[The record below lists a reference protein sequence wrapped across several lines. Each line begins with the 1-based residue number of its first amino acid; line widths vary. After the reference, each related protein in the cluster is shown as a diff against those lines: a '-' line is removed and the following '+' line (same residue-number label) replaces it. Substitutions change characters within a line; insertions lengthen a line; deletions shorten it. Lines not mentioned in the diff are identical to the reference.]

1 MNFNKY
7 LKSILSQKSLIMKI
21 FRFKKQ
27 LTILAILSF
36 MILVFFS
43 CSKKHD
49 LPSNIEDPATSDSTI
64 IDPVDP
70 PVSETMGFF
79 LDKWQPKTYT
89 APQYTEG
96 TVASNSGT
104 VVTVDAANVITK
116 IPLTIFGHNANNWM
130 SQMYNEPVFINH
142 LTNLKPNVIRFPAG
156 SGSDVYFW
164 NCYKNQ
170 PPSDAPTRLR
180 KADGTYQ
187 TGNLYSYG
195 KSDDSWKATVD
206 DYYSVLQQ
214 SNSEGLITINYG
226 YARYGTGNDPVA
238 SAAHLAAD
246 WVRYDNGRTK
256 YWEIGNENYGDW
268 EWGYR
273 IDVDANKDGQTEY
286 LTGDL
291 YAKHFKVF
299 ADSMKRAA
307 YQIGKTIYVGAV
319 MQESPTQSWQTIT
332 TQTWNTTMIPEAD
345 NVPDIYIG
353 HNYITPYDENSTAST
368 VLNSALTVPGQMISF
383 MISEIERNNGTVKP
397 IILSEWNMWARDSKQ
412 QVSNT
417 SGTFAVIVQAEALKN
432 KFGLTARWDLY
443 NGWSNGNDHGL
454 FSAGDEPGV
463 VRWSPRPSFYY
474 MYFFQKCIGDR
485 LVDAT
490 VSGNNNVKAY
500 GSTYTS
506 GQGSVAIL
514 NTSATAQNVQ
524 VKFKNFRMGSRFYW
538 YSMEG
543 SNDNGEFSRKVFVNG
558 SGPTAVAGGPSDYE
572 NLKARSALT
581 SKGIRL
587 AVPAWSA
594 VFVMVDSK

>member
-1 MNFNKY
+1 MIR
-7 LKSILSQKSLIMKI
+7 LRLL
-21 FRFKKQ
+21 RTRQ
-27 LTILAILSF
+27 LMTRS
-36 MILVFFS
+36 
-43 CSKKHD
+43 
-49 LPSNIEDPATSDSTI
+49 I

-70 PVSETMGFF
+70 PIASTMGLFM
-79 LDKWQPKTYT
+79 DGWQPKTFQ
-89 APQYTEG
+89 APPYIEG
-96 TVASNSGT
+96 KIAADASAI
-104 VVTVDAANVITK
+104 VTVDAANVITK

-130 SQMYNEPVFINH
+130 SRMYNEPVFIKH
-142 LTNLKPNVIRFPAG
+142 LTNLNPHVIRFPAG
-156 SGSDVYFW
+156 SGSDAFFW
-164 NCYKNQ
+164 NCDKNQ
-170 PPSDAPTRLR
+170 PPSDAPIRLR

-195 KSDDSWKATVD
+195 KSDDNWKATVD

-226 YARYGTGNDPVA
+226 YARYGTGTDPVA

-273 IDVDANKDGQTEY
+273 IDVDANKDGQPEY
-286 LTGDL
+286 LTGKL

-299 ADSMKRAA
+299 ADSMKKAA
-307 YQIGKTIYVGAV
+307 VQTGKTIYIGAV
-319 MQESPTQSWQTIT
+319 MQESPTQSWQTTT
-332 TQTWNTTMIPEAD
+332 TQTWNSTMIPEAN
-345 NVPDIYIG
+345 NVPDFYIG
-353 HNYITPYDENSTAST
+353 HNYITPYAENSNAST

-383 MISEIERNNGTVKP
+383 MKSEFERNSGTVKP

-443 NGWSNGNDHGL
+443 NGWDNGNDHGL
-454 FSAGDEPGV
+454 FSTGDEPGV
-463 VRWSPRPSFYY
+463 ARWSPRPSFYY

-490 VSGNNNVKAY
+490 VSGNNYVKAY
-500 GSTYTS
+500 ASTYTS
-506 GQGSVAIL
+506 GQASVALI
-514 NTSATAQNVQ
+514 NTSSTAQNVQ

-558 SGPTAVAGGPSDYE
+558 SGPTAVAGGPADYE
-572 NLKARSALT
+572 TLKARSALT
-581 SKGIRL
+581 SAGIKL
-587 AVPAWSA
+587 TVPAWSA
-594 VFVMVDSK
+594 VFVLVDSKQN

>member
-1 MNFNKY
+1 MRY
-7 LKSILSQKSLIMKI
+7 LFRMLKPRQVINIL
-21 FRFKKQ
+21 F
-27 LTILAILSF
+27 ILSF
-36 MILVFFS
+36 SIMALVA
-43 CSKKHD
+43 CSKNSD
-49 LPSNIEDPATSDSTI
+49 LAPDAEDPQIDDTTF

-70 PVSETMGFF
+70 PIAATIGMF
-79 LDKWQPKTYT
+79 LNGWQPKIFTV
-89 APQYTEG
+89 PLYTESKITG
-96 TVASNSGT
+96 TASI

-130 SQMYNEPVFINH
+130 TRMFNEPLFIKH

-156 SGSDVYFW
+156 SGSDAFFW
-164 NCYKNQ
+164 NCNKNQ
-170 PPSDAPTRLR
+170 PPADAPARLR

-187 TGNLYSYG
+187 TSVLYSYG
-195 KSDDSWKATVD
+195 KSEDNWRATVD

-226 YARYGTGNDPVA
+226 YARYGTGANPAA
-238 SAAHLAAD
+238 SAAHMAAD

-273 IDVDANKDGQTEY
+273 IDVAANKDGQPEFV
-286 LTGDL
+286 TGKL
-291 YAKHFKVF
+291 YAQHFKIF
-299 ADSMKRAA
+299 ADSMRKAA
-307 YQIGKTIYVGAV
+307 SETGKTIYIGAL
-319 MQESPTQSWQTIT
+319 MYESPTESWQTAT
-332 TQTWNTTMIPEAD
+332 TQSWNSSMIPEA
-345 NVPDIYIG
+345 NNTPDFYIG
-353 HNYITPYDENSTAST
+353 HNYITPYNENSNAGT

-383 MISEIERNNGTVKP
+383 MKNELDRDGVPLKP
-397 IILSEWNMWARDSKQ
+397 IILTEWNMWAKDSKQ

-443 NGWSNGNDHGL
+443 NGWNNGNDHGL
-454 FSAGDEPGV
+454 FSTGDEPGTSK
-463 VRWSPRPSFYY
+463 WDPRPSYY
-474 MYFFQKCIGDR
+474 YLYFFQKCIGDR

-490 VSGNNNVKAY
+490 VSGSSVVKAY

-506 GQGSVAIL
+506 GQGNVTLI

-524 VKFKNFRMGSRFYW
+524 VKFKNYRMGDRFYW

-558 SGPTAVAGGPSDYE
+558 YGPSGVAGGPSGYE
-572 NLKARSALT
+572 VLKARSAVTSGGIKLT
-581 SKGIRL
+581 
-587 AVPAWSA
+587 VPAWSA
-594 VFVMVDSK
+594 VFVMVDTK

>member
-1 MNFNKY
+1 MDLNKT
-7 LKSILSQKSLIMKI
+7 SESMTRIKSL
-21 FRFKKQ
+21 
-27 LTILAILSF
+27 LSF
-36 MILVFFS
+36 LSGIILVLLS

-49 LPSNIEDPATSDSTI
+49 LPPVTEDPATNDSTI

-70 PVSETMGFF
+70 PVSSTIGFF
-79 LDKWQPKTYT
+79 LDEWQPRTYVT
-89 APQYTEG
+89 PQYTEG
-96 TVASNSGT
+96 TIASNTET
-104 VVTVDAANVITK
+104 VVTVNAANVITK

-130 SQMYNEPVFINH
+130 SRMYNEPVFISH
-142 LTNLKPNVIRFPAG
+142 LSNLKSNVIRFPAG
-156 SGSDVYFW
+156 SGSDAYFW
-164 NCYKNQ
+164 NCDKNQ
-170 PPSDAPTRLR
+170 PPHDAPVQLR

-187 TGNLYSYG
+187 TGDLYSYG

-226 YARYGTGNDPVA
+226 YARYGTGADPVA

-273 IDVDANKDGQTEY
+273 IDVDANKDGQPEY

-307 YQIGKTIYVGAV
+307 AQIGKTIYVGAV
-319 MQESPTQSWQTIT
+319 MQESQTQSWQTTT
-332 TQTWNTTMIPEAD
+332 TQTWNSTMIPEAN
-345 NVPDIYIG
+345 NVPDFYIG
-353 HNYITPYDENSTAST
+353 HNYITPYGENSNAST
-368 VLNSALTVPGQMISF
+368 VLSSALTVPGQMISF
-383 MISEIERNNGTVKP
+383 MKSELERNNGTVKP
-397 IILSEWNMWARDSKQ
+397 IILSEWNMWAKDSKQ

-443 NGWSNGNDHGL
+443 NGWDNGNDHGL

-463 VRWSPRPSFYY
+463 ARWSPRPSFYY

-506 GQGSVAIL
+506 GQGSVALI
-514 NTSATAQNVQ
+514 NTSATPRNVKL
-524 VKFKNFRMGSRFYW
+524 KFENFRMGSRFYW
-538 YSMEG
+538 YSLEG

-558 SGPTAVAGGPSDYE
+558 SGPSAIAGGPPDYAT
-572 NLKARSALT
+572 LKARSALT
-581 SKGIRL
+581 SKGI
-587 AVPAWSA
+587 VVTIPAWSA
-594 VFVMVDSK
+594 VFVMVDSR

>member
-1 MNFNKY
+1 M
-7 LKSILSQKSLIMKI
+7 LMKRRSHI
-21 FRFKKQ
+21 IQLFRFKRHLSLFAV
-27 LTILAILSF
+27 LTF
-36 MILVFFS
+36 MIAIFFS

-49 LPSNIEDPATSDSTI
+49 VPPVTEDPVVNDSTI

-70 PVSETMGFF
+70 PVSSTMGLF
-79 LDKWQPKTYT
+79 LDGWQPRTYI
-89 APQYTEG
+89 APQFTEG
-96 TVASNSGT
+96 TIAPISGT
-104 VVTVDAANVITK
+104 IVTVDAANVITK
-116 IPLTIFGHNANNWM
+116 IPLTVFGHNANNWM
-130 SQMYNEPVFINH
+130 SRMYNEPVFISH
-142 LTNLKPNVIRFPAG
+142 LKNLKPNVIRFPAG
-156 SGSDVYFW
+156 SGSDAFFW
-164 NCYKNQ
+164 NCDKNQ
-170 PPSDAPTRLR
+170 PPPDAPVRLR

-187 TGNLYSYG
+187 TGGLYSYG

-226 YARYGTGNDPVA
+226 FARYGTGTDPVA

-273 IDVDANKDGQTEY
+273 IDVAANKDSQPEY
-286 LTGDL
+286 LSGYL
-291 YAKHFKVF
+291 YARHFKVF

-307 YQIGKTIYVGAV
+307 FQIGKTIYVGAV
-319 MQESPTQSWQTIT
+319 MQESQTQSWQTAT
-332 TQTWNTTMIPEAD
+332 TQTWNSTMIPEA
-345 NVPDIYIG
+345 NNIPDFYIG
-353 HNYITPYDENSTAST
+353 HNYITPYGENSNAST
-368 VLNSALTVPGQMISF
+368 VLSSALTVPGQMISF
-383 MISEIERNNGTVKP
+383 MKSELERNNATVKP
-397 IILSEWNMWARDSKQ
+397 IILSEWNMWAKDSKQ

-443 NGWSNGNDHGL
+443 NGWDNGNDHGL
-454 FSAGDEPGV
+454 FSTGDEPGV

-474 MYFFQKCIGDR
+474 MYFFQRCIGDR

-506 GQGSVAIL
+506 GQGSVALI
-514 NTSATAQNVQ
+514 NTSSIPQNVK
-524 VKFKNFRMGSRFYW
+524 VKFKNFRMGDRFYW

-543 SNDNGEFSRKVFVNG
+543 SNDNGEFSRKVFING
-558 SGPTAVAGGPSDYE
+558 SGPSGVAGGPPDYV

-581 SKGIRL
+581 SKGIIVT
-587 AVPAWSA
+587 VPAWSA
-594 VFVMVDSK
+594 VFVMLDSKQI